1 MRVNEILVENKKLS
15 EKAPVGLGSKLKAG
29 IKSAFGS
36 ASGKAQKDV
45 NTRATEIFK
54 KFQDWALRGGVDMS
68 AVPAKDIQGWFKTQN
83 LVFPQDYKSAKFL
96 NLNDKATSTKFWT
109 GAASAAFKG
118 GAQVG
123 ADLGSGYGLGGADA
137 GGKAASAAGKGGAG
151 AAGAAGSGGGIN
163 AAYNRLRKA
172 AQGAGG
178 MAASAPTD
186 FKSLQTAIKQLKP
199 SLKPNQINA
208 LVKTLT
214 G

>member
-1 MRVNEILVENKKLS
+1 MRVNEILVEGKKLD

-54 KFQDWALRGGVDMS
+54 KFQDWALRGGVDMN

-137 GGKAASAAGKGGAG
+137 GSKAGKGSASQ
-151 AAGAAGSGGGIN
+151 AGSGGSN
-163 AAYNRLRKA
+163 MNTAYNRLRQA

-178 MAASAPTD
+178 ATASAPTD
-186 FKSLQTAIKQLKP
+186 FKSLKTAVTQLKP

-208 LVKTLT
+208 LVKLLT